1 MSKQALEANDRVASY
16 EGDFYLWL
24 LGQAELLRQG
34 RFQDLDVENLAEE
47 VESIGRSDKRE
58 VYNRLVVLMVHL
70 LEYQFQHLK
79 RTRSWGLTIADQRF
93 RLKLVLRDSPS
104 LHQTYIPEVLDDIYP
119 LARKRAAIQTD
130 LPLGTFPDE
139 CPYAL
144 EQLLDEDFL
153 PEAKHG

>member
-1 MSKQALEANDRVASY
+1 MSKQALEAKDRAASY
-16 EGDFYLWL
+16 QEDFYLWL
-24 LGQAELLRQG
+24 MGQAEMLRQG
-34 RFQDLDVENLAEE
+34 RFQDLDLENLAEE

-70 LEYQFQHLK
+70 LKYQFQHLK

-104 LHQTYIPEVLDDIYP
+104 LRQAYLPEVLDDIYR
-119 LARKRAAIQTD
+119 LARRKAAGQTR
-130 LPLGTFPDE
+130 LPESAFPE
-139 CPYAL
+139 TCPYTL